1 MRHYAPKRGTRSQA
15 LRLSRGYSGQAMTVA
30 EVMLLMRSECSASA
44 DCSSET
50 SLCNSLFCALAIRD
64 PRSLILSSKR
74 RDGGM
79 LNRFKMPETHT
90 LFDTLHTV
98 FLRVSPS

>member
-1 MRHYAPKRGTRSQA
+1 MDAPLCAKEKTRSQA
-15 LRLSRGYSGQAMTVA
+15 LRLPRGYSGQAMTVA

-50 SLCNSLFCALAIRD
+50 RLCNSQFSALAIRE
-64 PRSLILSSKR
+64 PRAPILSSKR

-79 LNRFKMPETHT
+79 LNRCKMPETHT
-90 LFDTLHTV
+90 LFDTLTRYFCV
-98 FLRVSPS
+98 